1 MKQIAQITQC
11 INGRRR
17 IQIQV
22 VWLPR
27 ICTLN
32 HYTAS
37 RSIHPCIHLSTHVS
51 QHPLISPCI
60 QPKVHPTIHQSN
72 VQHLDLINP
81 SIDQMVQPSFIQPF
95 IHLPIHPSIYLCT
108 HHLMVNLS
116 KHPINH
122 MFTHSSK
129 HPTILSFDTL
139 SITHAS
145 NHPSSSP
152 SIQTSNHLPVHLS
165 IHSAIL
171 TSNFRPSIHFFIP
184 LFVHVILCFHH
195 THPFVLHMPVHPS
208 IQPFITFP
216 SLSIQ
221 LSIHLFIVYFFTLLT
236 QAGKLSI
243 HLSFHLSIY
252 PPNHAFIKSLFC

>member
-1 MKQIAQITQC
+1 MAEGGFKSSWSGSQGSAHLTT
-11 INGRRR
+11 
-17 IQIQV
+17 IQPLVPYI
-22 VWLPR
+22 
-27 ICTLN
+27 
-32 HYTAS
+32 HAS
-37 RSIHPCIHLSTHVS
+37 
-51 QHPLISPCI
+51 ISPLMY
-60 QPKVHPTIHQSN
+60 PTKSPSNHPSIKHP
-72 VQHLDLINP
+72 HLDLINP

-195 THPFVLHMPVHPS
+195 THPFVLHMPIHPS

-221 LSIHLFIVYFFTLLT
+221 LSIHLFIVYFFTLFQL
-236 QAGKLSI
+236 KLESYPLIYLFISPSI
-243 HLSFHLSIY
+243 HPTMHSSNHSF
-252 PPNHAFIKSLFC
+252 ADFIIH